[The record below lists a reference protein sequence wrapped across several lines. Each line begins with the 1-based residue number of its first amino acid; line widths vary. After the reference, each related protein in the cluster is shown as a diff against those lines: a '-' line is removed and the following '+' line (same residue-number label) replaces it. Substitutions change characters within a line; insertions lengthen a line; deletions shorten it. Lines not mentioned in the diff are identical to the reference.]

1 MAMLK
6 TQPVEQ
12 AQAETPKKN
21 RPGSIPG
28 RSTVVLRAYE
38 RRLPYSTTSG
48 SSVLALARISFAS
61 AR

>member
-1 MAMLK
+1 MLK

-21 RPGSIPG
+21 RPGSIPDRSVDG
-28 RSTVVLRAYE
+28 RLACMRAA
-38 RRLPYSTTSG
+38 LPYSTTSG